1 MKKFVYALAVCLM
14 ACLPTGCS
22 DNDDPDPVPEGE
34 KVTLTEAGTLRTVLG
49 ERVLEIEAIDVKGPM
64 DYPDL
69 FTLLYASRDGR
80 LISIDL
86 SEANLEDNTIPA
98 YTFCDFVNGAPAS
111 VDARPASIFDEWEMT
126 PKFTRFVFPK
136 NLEKIGSASFC
147 YTRLEEL
154 IFPPT
159 LRVIDS
165 SAFAGCKNL
174 KQDILFF
181 PEGLEFIGVSA
192 FRNAAL
198 KDVVLPSS
206 LRVVGGAAFSY
217 SISGN
222 VYSLSSEPPA
232 CAYDELFA
240 GCENSTLYVPIGT
253 GETYANARG
262 WNGFA
267 KIVETKDFPKN
278 VDAQ

>member
-1 MKKFVYALAVCLM
+1 MKKFVYALAVCLV

-22 DNDDPDPVPEGE
+22 DNDDPDPLPEGE

-80 LISIDL
+80 LVSIDL

-136 NLEKIGSASFC
+136 NLEKIGTFAFG
-147 YTRLEEL
+147 YTRIEEVE
-154 IFPPT
+154 FPST
-159 LRVIDS
+159 LRGIES
-165 SAFAGCKNL
+165 GAFMGCDHI
-174 KQDILFF
+174 KQDVLFF
-181 PEGLEFIGVSA
+181 PEGLESIGFGA
-192 FRNAAL
+192 FKNATL
-198 KDVVLPSS
+198 KDVVFPVS
-206 LRVVGGAAFSY
+206 LKKLDIVAFDNA
-217 SISGN
+217 ISGN
-222 VYSLSSEPPA
+222 VYSKSPIPPV
-232 CAYDELFA
+232 CYDEPVFQ
-240 GCENSTLYVPIGT
+240 GCENSTLYVPVGAK
-253 GETYANARG
+253 EAYSNAKG
-262 WNGFA
+262 WSGFA
-267 KIVETKDFPKN
+267 KIVETTDFP
-278 VDAQ
+278 QQR